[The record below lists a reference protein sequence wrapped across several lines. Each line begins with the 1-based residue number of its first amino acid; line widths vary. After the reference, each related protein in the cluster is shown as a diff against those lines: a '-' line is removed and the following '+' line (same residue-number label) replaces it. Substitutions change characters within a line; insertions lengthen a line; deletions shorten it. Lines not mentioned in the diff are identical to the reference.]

1 MAVAAPPPHRKFVLA
16 ALVLQLQY
24 ITCLRDLELTLP
36 PAASLGETV
45 VIECSYHLQGE
56 ELYTAKLYKGRH
68 EFLQLVPK
76 REEKKEPL
84 KTFPLKGVNIK
95 NVSLNGTGSTVVGL
109 TVTLFDVNL
118 FTTGL
123 YGCEASADPSFH
135 TELVRKH
142 MTILV
147 KPTTSPTVR
156 GFKPTYRVGD
166 VLNMTCSLAD
176 TFPAANLTWFFSGE
190 KITSPELVMHSVTKS
205 PVSGLLTSYATLT
218 VPVRQK
224 HFREGHMVGKCL
236 ANMLTMY
243 WQSRDILLKE
253 ESPTLAASVV
263 ETNSNNN
270 NNTKSKEGDL
280 GKVAGIL
287 HHVNSAQGLC
297 GRRLLATI
305 TLTSA
310 LSWTLSTLKSSLVS

>member
-1 MAVAAPPPHRKFVLA
+1 MAALPPPHRKFVLA

-45 VIECSYHLQGE
+45 VIECNYHLQGE

-76 REEKKEPL
+76 REGKAKEAL

-109 TVTLFDVNL
+109 RVTLFDVNL

-135 TELVRKH
+135 TELVRRH
-142 MTILV
+142 MTVLV
-147 KPTTSPTVR
+147 KPTSRPRVD
-156 GFKPTYRVGD
+156 GFKASYRVGD

-176 TFPAANLTWFFSGE
+176 TFPAANLTWFFSGD
-190 KITSPELVMHSVTKS
+190 KITSPELVKHHVTKS
-205 PVSGLLTSYATLT
+205 PVSGLLTSHATLT
-218 VPVRQK
+218 LPVRQK
-224 HFREGHMVGKCL
+224 HFRDGHMVGKCL
-236 ANMLTMY
+236 ASMLTMF
-243 WQSRDILLKE
+243 WQSRDVLLKE

-263 ETNSNNN
+263 ETNAKSNS
-270 NNTKSKEGDL
+270 TSKKGDS

-287 HHVNSAQGLC
+287 HHVNAAAQGAHGC
-297 GRRLLATI
+297 KLLTTTI
-305 TLTSA
+305 TLASSA
-310 LSWTLSTLKSSLVS
+310 LMRWTSC